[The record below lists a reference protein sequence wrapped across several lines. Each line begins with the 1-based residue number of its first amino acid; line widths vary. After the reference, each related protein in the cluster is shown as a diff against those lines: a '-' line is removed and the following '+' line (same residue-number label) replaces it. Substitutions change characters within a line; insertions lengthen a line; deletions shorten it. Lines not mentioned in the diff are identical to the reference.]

1 MPLVLIFIAI
11 LACNLTIKESPG
23 QLFERESAYNYIQVQ
38 EVNGFTV
45 LRLNEGQGVHSIYK
59 PGNFR
64 YGGPWEQFLVSPF
77 FYKHKLPQDVKSMAI
92 IGLAAG
98 TTARLAS
105 MVYDGIQIDGFE
117 IDDQIV
123 AVGREYFALNIE
135 NLNIVI
141 GDGRLNLD

>member
-1 MPLVLIFIAI
+1 MPLALIIIAI
-11 LACNLTIKESPG
+11 LSSNLTIKESPG

-92 IGLAAG
+92 IGSG
-98 TTARLAS
+98 RRYDRKIAS

-117 IDDQIV
+117 IDDRDRCCR
-123 AVGREYFALNIE
+123 A
-135 NLNIVI
+135 
-141 GDGRLNLD
+141 